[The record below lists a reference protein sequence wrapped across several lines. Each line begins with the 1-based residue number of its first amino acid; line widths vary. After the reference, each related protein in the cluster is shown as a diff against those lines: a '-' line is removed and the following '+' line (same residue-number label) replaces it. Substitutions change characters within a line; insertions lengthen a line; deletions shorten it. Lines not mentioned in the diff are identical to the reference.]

1 MESFLLAIINEWHI
15 FAQTKLCTIFRN
27 LFILYHKKSDLSH
40 KELSDQYGLFS
51 NTVNAFLYNDLKC
64 AKAGTKVVYLHKC
77 NVYKKDFEVFIEG
90 LEDKEYTYEE
100 AYHKLQKLHDI
111 HSVDANM
118 KPPTDSIVK
127 ENKMGSNLVKKV
139 INYGI
144 GNFEADPD
152 GCVIYHSEPNL
163 R

>member
-27 LFILYHKKSDLSH
+27 IFILYHKKSDLSR
-40 KELSDQYGLFS
+40 KELSDQYGIFGTS
-51 NTVNAFLYNDLKC
+51 KNTFLYNDLEY

-77 NVYKKDFEVFIEG
+77 NIYKKDFEVFIEE

-100 AYHKLQKLHDI
+100 AYHKLQELYDVHTVEPGAKRT
-111 HSVDANM
+111 
-118 KPPTDSIVK
+118 TDSIVK
-127 ENKMGSNLVKKV
+127 GNKTGSNLVKKV

-144 GNFEADPD
+144 GSFEADPGD
-152 GCVIYHSEPNL
+152 CVIYHSDRL
-163 R
+163 T

>member
-15 FAQTKLCTIFRN
+15 FVQTKLCTIFRN

-51 NTVNAFLYNDLKC
+51 NTVNVFLYNDLEY
-64 AKAGTKVVYLHKC
+64 AKADTKVVYLHKC
-77 NVYKKDFEVFIEG
+77 NIYKKDFEVFIEG

-100 AYHKLQKLHDI
+100 AYHKLQKLQDI
-111 HSVDANM
+111 HSADASA

-127 ENKMGSNLVKKV
+127 ENKMESNLVKKV

-144 GNFEADPD
+144 DSFEADPED
-152 GCVIYHSEPNL
+152 CVIYHSD
-163 R
+163 RI